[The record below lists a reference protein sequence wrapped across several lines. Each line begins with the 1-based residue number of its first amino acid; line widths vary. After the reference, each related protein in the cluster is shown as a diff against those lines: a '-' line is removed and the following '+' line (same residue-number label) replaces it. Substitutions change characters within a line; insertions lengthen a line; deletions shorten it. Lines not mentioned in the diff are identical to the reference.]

1 MWQGQKE
8 KVESDFVLAK
18 KSFVVYS
25 FENVSTS
32 TNQFAWM
39 RRSDFLNKFLFL
51 KSEKNVKNDII
62 IDTANE

>member
-1 MWQGQKE
+1 MKEIKISKILKSCFQLHTDLLNMWQGQKE

-32 TNQFAWM
+32 TNQFA
-39 RRSDFLNKFLFL
+39 
-51 KSEKNVKNDII
+51 
-62 IDTANE
+62 